1 MNPTTR
7 TNAVK
12 MMSAEEAVEQI
23 PSNATVAFLG
33 AGGGIAEPTAV
44 IEALAKRYRETK
56 KPRDL
61 TLYYSTGLGD
71 RGDRGLSPLAQ
82 SGLVKRAIG
91 GHWDQSPRLAEMV
104 ARNEIE
110 GYNFPMGVMSQLLRA
125 AAAGHPGLLTH
136 VGIGTFIDPRQTGGR
151 LNERTTEEL
160 IEIFEIQGKE
170 WLFYP
175 AIRPDVAIIRATTAD
190 TEGYL
195 TMEDEITF
203 LDILPMAQAVKNN
216 GGMVIAQVQ
225 RLAKAGTLHPKD
237 VKIPGYLVDAV
248 VVVSEQPQLYS
259 GALNRFMSG
268 DFIAEIGEIAIP
280 PLNERKVIARRA
292 LFEICPGDVGN
303 VGVGISDGIGIIA
316 QEEGVGDEFTLTVE
330 TGPIGGVTAQGIF
343 FGASINNRAVIDMPA
358 QFDFYDGGGLDIC
371 FLSFAEVDQ
380 AGNVNVSRFNGKIV
394 GTGGFINIT
403 SNSKKVIFSG
413 TLTAGGLQT
422 EIVDGSVKI
431 HQEGRFQK
439 FVPQVEEI
447 TFNGTE
453 AMKQGKEVLYITERA
468 VFKLTP
474 EGLELIEIAP
484 GVDIE
489 KDILSHMGFQ
499 PRVSPNLKTM
509 DLRLFLEEP
518 MGIREQWLNQTLRNQ
533 SRNHKEEVK

>member
-1 MNPTTR
+1 MNSTKR

-12 MMSAEEAVEQI
+12 MMSAKEAVEQI

-44 IEALAKRYRETK
+44 IEALANRYRETK
-56 KPRDL
+56 EPRDL

-82 SGLVKRAIG
+82 TGLVKRAIG

-125 AAAGHPGLLTH
+125 AAAGQPGLLTH

-160 IEIFEIQGKE
+160 VKIMEIQGKE

-190 TEGYL
+190 TDGYL

-237 VKIPGYLVDAV
+237 VKVPGYLVDAV
-248 VVVSEQPQLYS
+248 VVVPEQPQLYS
-259 GALNRFMSG
+259 GPVNRFMSG

-292 LFEICPGDVGN
+292 LFEIQPGDVGN

-422 EIVDGSVKI
+422 NIVDGSVRI

-453 AMKQGKEVLYITERA
+453 AIKQGKEVLYITERA
-468 VFKLTP
+468 VFELTP
-474 EGLELIEIAP
+474 EGLELVEIAP

-509 DLRLFLEEP
+509 DRRLFIEDP
-518 MGIREQWLNQTLRNQ
+518 MGIREQWMKQVLRYQ
-533 SRNHKEEVK
+533 SRNLKEEVK

>member
-44 IEALAKRYRETK
+44 IEALAKRYRETQE
-56 KPRDL
+56 PRDL

-125 AAAGHPGLLTH
+125 AAAGQPGLLTH

-160 IEIFEIQGKE
+160 VKIFEIEGKE

-190 TEGYL
+190 TDGYL

-237 VKIPGYLVDAV
+237 VKVPGYLVDAV
-248 VVVSEQPQLYS
+248 VVVPEQPQLYS
-259 GALNRFMSG
+259 GAVNRFMSG
-268 DFIAEIGEIAIP
+268 DFIAEIGEMTIP

-292 LFEICPGDVGN
+292 LFEIRPGDVGN

-343 FGASINNRAVIDMPA
+343 FGASINNRAVLDMPA

-422 EIVDGSVKI
+422 KIVDGSVEV

-447 TFNGTE
+447 TFNGIE

-468 VFKLTP
+468 VFELTP
-474 EGLELIEIAP
+474 EGLDLIEIAP

-489 KDILSHMGFQ
+489 KDILSQMGFQ

-518 MGIREQWLNQTLRNQ
+518 MGIREQWMEQALRYQ
-533 SRNHKEEVK
+533 SRNLKEEVK